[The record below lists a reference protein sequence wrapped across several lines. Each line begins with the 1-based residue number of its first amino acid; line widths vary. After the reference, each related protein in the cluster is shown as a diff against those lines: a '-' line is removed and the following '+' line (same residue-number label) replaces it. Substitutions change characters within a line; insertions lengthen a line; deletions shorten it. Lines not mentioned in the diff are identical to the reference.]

1 VAEAPKRS
9 TPPPGQ
15 RPIWGGYSA
24 KVGRVRQGEPALDPL
39 TRRLVHLAAGLS
51 VLLIAVVANS
61 LLHSDENPFNPIA
74 QAAERTAR
82 FPGARSRIEAIYTS
96 PGSSRSVSATGTG
109 VYNAQTGRSRAVLWL
124 ATPQLGT
131 VEMRSVADRRTSFMR
146 SSLFA
151 GELPP
156 GRRWLAVQPLL
167 GRRDETALA
176 ASGGAIEQLSVL
188 RSVGDG
194 VDSLGYEKVDG
205 VRTSRYRA
213 TISLGSVADTEE
225 KQGDGV
231 LAEEYRRLDELTG
244 APIEAEVWIDGR
256 GILRRT
262 RTVTQLP
269 AAPGQPAI
277 TMDLRIDL
285 HDFGVKP
292 KISLPPRHQVFDATP
307 IARAQLHMLDG
318 RSLARLIRPPSAPP
332 LADPAFRRRANAQ
345 CRAAMDAMR
354 GIARRHAPQ
363 ILALKRLES
372 AHVLDGRFRA
382 ATMRY
387 GLRVS
392 EPIVRLARRYLAR
405 AGRLSPPA
413 EATSRYRRYLRN
425 FAVQTEI
432 LLAET
437 RIMETGAFAAGKG
450 LEGRKRHLA
459 HASDALARALG
470 LPDCV
475 GDGSGKSA
483 GTAA

>member
-15 RPIWGGYSA
+15 HPIWGGYSA
-24 KVGRVRQGEPALDPL
+24 KSGHVRQGEAALDPL
-39 TRRLVHLAAGLS
+39 TRRLVYLVAGLS
-51 VLLIAVVANS
+51 VLLIAVVANFF
-61 LLHSDENPFNPIA
+61 LHSDENPFNPIA

-82 FPGARSRIEAIYTS
+82 FPGARSRIEAIYSS
-96 PGSSRSVSATGTG
+96 PGSSRSVSATGSG
-109 VYNAQTGRSRAVLWL
+109 AYNAQTGRSRAVLRL
-124 ATPQLGT
+124 ATSRLGT
-131 VEMRSVADRRTSFMR
+131 VEMRSVADRRTSFMQ
-146 SSLFA
+146 SSIFA

-167 GRRDETALA
+167 GRRGETALA

-188 RSVGDG
+188 RSVSEG
-194 VDSLGYEKVDG
+194 VDSLGDEEVDG
-205 VRTSRYRA
+205 VRTRRYRS
-213 TISLGSVADTEE
+213 TISLGAVADTEE
-225 KQGDGV
+225 EQGDAV
-231 LAEEYRRLDELTG
+231 LAREYRRLDEMID
-244 APIEAEVWIDGR
+244 APIDAEVWIDGR

-277 TMDLRIDL
+277 TIDLRIDL

-292 KISLPPRHQVFDATP
+292 QISLPPRHEVFDATP

-318 RSLARLIRPPSAPP
+318 SSLTGLIRPAARRLAPG
-332 LADPAFRRRANAQ
+332 AFRRRANCQ
-345 CRAAMDAMR
+345 CRAAMAAMR
-354 GIARRHAPQ
+354 DVARRNAPQ
-363 ILALKRLES
+363 ILALKRLEE

-387 GLRVS
+387 GLRVD
-392 EPIVRLARRYLAR
+392 EPVIRLARRYLSR

-413 EATSRYRRYLRN
+413 RVAARYRRYLRN

-437 RIMETGAFAAGKG
+437 RIMETEAFAAGKG
-450 LEGRKRHLA
+450 LEGRKKRLA
-459 HASDALARALG
+459 HTSDALARGLG
-470 LPDCV
+470 LADCV
-475 GDGSGKSA
+475 GDGNRTGA
-483 GTAA
+483 GADA